1 MERLGE
7 FFRRLVLG
15 SHGACDGYFNGPQNG
30 LVKTYESALR
40 AQVAN
45 LFGAQKHKV
54 LLEKFELML
63 KGVESLEGRQRLEA
77 MFGIDAQLIA
87 EMPDDLLFARR
98 WTIVDRF
105 RRIASA
111 RAYQAYEASLPA
123 ATDSDRREDADKL
136 RPDLGNLANYVQ
148 QSYLLNLERERAL
161 ASLKWWLLSR
171 ATMVV
176 AFTALLLAAYSIRAP
191 HPLME
196 APASAIALFLVLVT
210 GMIGAITS
218 VTRKFQE
225 LARNN
230 VLEGDPFN
238 DIVALNA
245 GRPSVAVSVVSGG
258 IFAWF
263 LYAMVAAGPLS
274 QTGWAVGLL
283 PSIDSSAAPE
293 TRCAQKPTS
302 GTQAIV
308 VDQKATPA
316 NDKTCKDGS
325 VMVVIK
331 PQIAEANLPDMFDT
345 LAMNGLGF
353 ANGSDLLRML
363 LLAFLAGFAERLVPD
378 TIDRLIKREKS
389 VRGDV

>member
-1 MERLGE
+1 MLGYGDLV
-7 FFRRLVLG
+7 RRLILG
-15 SHGACDGYFNGPQNG
+15 SHGACDGYFDGPQQG

-40 AQVAN
+40 VQIAN
-45 LFGAQKHKV
+45 LFGADAHKNLRDKFQK
-54 LLEKFELML
+54 LLEDIKALS
-63 KGVESLEGRQRLEA
+63 GRARLEGL
-77 MFGIDAQLIA
+77 FGIDATLIA
-87 EMPDDLLFARR
+87 EMPDDLLVARR

-105 RRIASA
+105 RRIASI
-111 RAYQAYEASLPA
+111 RAYQAYEASMPA
-123 ATDSDRREDADKL
+123 ATDSDRRKDAAAI

-161 ASLKWWLLSR
+161 ASIKWWLLSR
-171 ATMVV
+171 ATMTV
-176 AFTALLLAAYSIRAP
+176 AFTAMLLFAYSIRAP
-191 HPLME
+191 FDFMAL
-196 APASAIALFLVLVT
+196 PASAVALFLVLVA
-210 GMIGAITS
+210 GMIGAMTS
-218 VTRKFQE
+218 ITRKFQE

-274 QTGWAVGLL
+274 QTGWAIGIL
-283 PSIDSSAAPE
+283 PSIESAAAPE
-293 TRCAQKPTS
+293 TRCAKQPTA
-302 GTQAIV
+302 GAQAIV
-308 VDQKATPA
+308 VDQKATP
-316 NDKTCKDGS
+316 DKAKACGEGS

-331 PQIAEANLPDMFDT
+331 PQMSEANLPEMFGT
-345 LAMNGLGF
+345 LAKNGLGF
-353 ANGSDLLRML
+353 AAGSDLLRML

-378 TIDRLIKREKS
+378 TIDRLIKREKT